1 MAAVGRRDYSVRVE
15 ARSVLDIQIL
25 ESPASKLKRQMFI
38 SYSGDST
45 DRSRKDSSMIE
56 QKHNGTKYLRNLS
69 GK

>member
-1 MAAVGRRDYSVRVE
+1 MAAVGRRDYKVRVE

-25 ESPASKLKRQMFI
+25 ESPASKLKRQMLI

-45 DRSRKDSSMIE
+45 EWSRKDSSMIE
-56 QKHNGTKYLRNLS
+56 QKDNGTKYIRNLS

>member
-1 MAAVGRRDYSVRVE
+1 MAAVGRRDYKIRVE

-25 ESPASKLKRQMFI
+25 ESPGSKLKRQMLI

-45 DRSRKDSSMIE
+45 EWSRKDSSMIE
-56 QKHNGTKYLRNLS
+56 QKDNGTKYLRNLS